1 MEKNEFVSFTG
12 VAGYFMFT
20 SYGISLTSGLHVSII
35 DAALPLVT
43 ILFSALFLKE
53 KIRLNYWIGI
63 ILGAIGYS
71 LLRFHLKVLIK
82 KCL

>member
-1 MEKNEFVSFTG
+1 MSLLSFTG

-43 ILFSALFLKE
+43 ILFLRSFLKE
-53 KIRLNYWIGI
+53 KSSLIIG
-63 ILGAIGYS
+63 
-71 LLRFHLKVLIK
+71 
-82 KCL
+82 

>member
-1 MEKNEFVSFTG
+1 MSLLAFTG

-35 DAALPLVT
+35 DAVT
-43 ILFSALFLKE
+43 IGYNSFQHSFKRGNSIELLD
-53 KIRLNYWIGI
+53 RI
-63 ILGAIGYS
+63 ILGAIEYS

-82 KCL
+82 KCP